1 MEKGQDT
8 SRDAPRRVIL
18 RGRLQ
23 GGAVIAAPLGP
34 IPMAW
39 GLRVPLPSRPSF
51 SYARVQASP
60 SVQRMVTSG
69 IRITNPQSSSIGC
82 SQRGSTES
90 KETCNRNTRSDDG
103 TEHPVVHRGG

>member
-8 SRDAPRRVIL
+8 SQDAPRRVIL

-34 IPMAW
+34 VPKAW
-39 GLRVPLPSRPSF
+39 GLRVPRPSRPSF

-82 SQRGSTES
+82 FQRDPTKS
-90 KETCNRNTRSDDG
+90 KETCNRKTRS
-103 TEHPVVHRGG
+103 E